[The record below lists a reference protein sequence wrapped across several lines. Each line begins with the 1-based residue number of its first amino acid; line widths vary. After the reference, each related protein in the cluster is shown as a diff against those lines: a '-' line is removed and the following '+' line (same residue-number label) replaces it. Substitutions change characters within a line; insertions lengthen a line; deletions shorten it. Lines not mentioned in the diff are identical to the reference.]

1 MLRRQVV
8 FIETM
13 QPTQGALPLASAFMR
28 LERLAL
34 QVMLQSQ
41 DQDSYERYFQML
53 SQYGGAEL
61 KAMLFY
67 YHQSEAYRLHAA
79 KYVEAFRRLQYLV
92 SQTMALLP

>member
-1 MLRRQVV
+1 
-8 FIETM
+8 
-13 QPTQGALPLASAFMR
+13 
-28 LERLAL
+28 
-34 QVMLQSQ
+34 
-41 DQDSYERYFQML
+41 ML